1 MFSDIAVSDVT
12 STSLKSHQAVGRT
25 QFWGCIFDGVG
36 VCVCVTTQAA
46 PPGFLLATE
55 VRLPRCPKK
64 S

>member
-36 VCVCVTTQAA
+36 VCVCVCHDSGSPTRF
-46 PPGFLLATE
+46 PVGH
-55 VRLPRCPKK
+55 
-64 S
+64 